1 MATYKIYKSLSLI
14 ALLFFCIIFSCAKN
28 SQAIPYVAVSVQI
41 NVSNPD
47 YFALKSP
54 GGWVYVTGGSKG
66 IVVYRLDMSTFKAYD
81 RHCPYQPDNECSRIA
96 AENTQLTAK
105 DTCCSSVFQLM
116 DGSII
121 GGPAERNLQEYKTS
135 FDGNILSIYN

>member
-1 MATYKIYKSLSLI
+1 MATYKNYKSIGLI
-14 ALLFFCIIFSCAKN
+14 ALLFFCITFSCTKN

-41 NVSNPD
+41 NLSNPD

-54 GGWVYVTGGSKG
+54 GGWVYITGGSKG
-66 IVVYRLDMSTFKAYD
+66 MVVYRLDNSTFKAYD

-96 AENTQLTAK
+96 VENTQLTVK
-105 DTCCSSVFQLM
+105 DTCCGSVFQLM

-121 GGPAERNLQEYKTS
+121 GGPADRNLQEYKTS

>member
-1 MATYKIYKSLSLI
+1 MATYKIYKSLSLLT
-14 ALLFFCIIFSCAKN
+14 LLFLCINFSCTKN

-66 IVVYRLDMSTFKAYD
+66 IVVYRLDMNTFKAYD
-81 RHCPYQPDNECSRIA
+81 RHCPYQPENECSRIA
-96 AENTQLTAK
+96 VESSQLTAK

-121 GGPAERNLQEYKTS
+121 GGPADRNLQEYKTS

>member
-1 MATYKIYKSLSLI
+1 MATYKNYKLLSLI
-14 ALLFFCIIFSCAKN
+14 ALLFFCLVFSCRKN
-28 SQAIPYVAVSVQI
+28 SPAIPYVAVSVQI
-41 NVSNPD
+41 NISNPD

-66 IVVYRLDMSTFKAYD
+66 IVVYRLDMNTFKAYD
-81 RHCPYQPDNECSRIA
+81 RHCPYQPQNECSRIA
-96 AENTQLTAK
+96 VEETQLTAK

-116 DGSII
+116 DGFVI
-121 GGPAERNLQEYKTS
+121 GGPSDRNLQEYKTS